1 MTRLTITI
9 VAFALLTL
17 LPACDFEATEEECAA
32 ACDNVESVGRTE
44 LDGQIDSSKELAEA
58 GEDGRTMARNMAGA
72 MMDAIKDECLKQ
84 CKEKGTRKQAECLAA
99 TKSVEDINKCM

>member
-1 MTRLTITI
+1 MLRLIITLG
-9 VAFALLTL
+9 AASLLVL
-17 LPACDFEATEEECAA
+17 LPACDFEATEDECKS
-32 ACDNVESVGRTE
+32 ACDNVQKVGRTE